1 MYLRTSHVCISEG
14 PKYTGRDDMGPG
26 SKVRGNVETRIP
38 AQAYTCEI
46 LGNGDSQNLSLPER
60 ASIVSSSV
68 E

>member
-1 MYLRTSHVCISEG
+1 MA
-14 PKYTGRDDMGPG
+14 PG
-26 SKVRGNVETRIP
+26 SKVRGNVETRFP

-46 LGNGDSQNLSLPER
+46 LGNGDSQNLSLSER